1 MFLERENNSGKLQ
14 IISGIFQNNAI
25 NDAEQI
31 SLSHVINKI
40 VVFSFVLK
48 LDDNLF
54 EGSSLFKK
62 EKGRRSFQIINQ
74 EIF

>member
-25 NDAEQI
+25 NDVEQI

-48 LDDNLF
+48 LDDNHF

>member
-25 NDAEQI
+25 NDVEQI

-62 EKGRRSFQIINQ
+62 EKRRRSFQIINQ